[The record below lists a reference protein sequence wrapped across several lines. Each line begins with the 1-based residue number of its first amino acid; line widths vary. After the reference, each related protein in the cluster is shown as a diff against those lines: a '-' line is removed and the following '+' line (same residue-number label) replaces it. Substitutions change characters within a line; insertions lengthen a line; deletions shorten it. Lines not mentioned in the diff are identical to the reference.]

1 MIGKSCTAQVFEYY
15 QDLDYYYK
23 TSYGNSEITSK
34 MPCPLIKDLVD
45 TFEYKE
51 NQNDSPSNNNYYV

>member
-1 MIGKSCTAQVFEYY
+1 MFEYY

-45 TFEYKE
+45 TFE
-51 NQNDSPSNNNYYV
+51 